1 MSTEL
6 DFAAIA
12 DRLMQRAGGAVDDPP
27 PNDRPAANADR
38 LARRARAMAANGF
51 ERRALDLV
59 RSPSYDE
66 SRAAGYLDALR
77 SLDGNRHGGIVVLA
91 GNPGSGKTAAV
102 CRWAYTRAES
112 APRFLRAAE
121 FFRSSRYAGREEPGV
136 ETRGQLMSKPVL
148 VLDDVGAEFAD
159 ASGSYRVDLDEL
171 VDRFYADARILV
183 ITTNLV
189 YATARQR
196 DAARGDADAPTF
208 ADRYGERVTD
218 RLRECGRWVSSG
230 AASMRRSAP

>member
-1 MSTEL
+1 MSTDL
-6 DFAAIA
+6 DFEAIA
-12 DRLMQRAGGAVDDPP
+12 DRLVRRAGAVVDDPP
-27 PNDRPAANADR
+27 PDRLPAANADR
-38 LARRARAMAANGF
+38 LARRVRSMAANGF

-59 RSPSYDE
+59 RSPGYDE
-66 SRAAGYLDALR
+66 SRAAGYLEALR
-77 SLDGNRHGGIVVLA
+77 ALDSNRHGGIVVLA

-102 CRWAYTRAES
+102 CRWAYTRAEN

-121 FFRSSRYAGREEPGV
+121 FFRSSRYAGKEEPGA
-136 ETRGQLMSKPVL
+136 ETRGQLMAKSAL
-148 VLDDVGAEFAD
+148 ILDDVGAEFAD

-183 ITTNLV
+183 ITTNIV

-218 RLRECGRWVSSG
+218 RLRECGRWVSSS
-230 AASMRRSAP
+230 ARSMRGAP